1 MLDTDRRLGY
11 ISSKLKRFFPG
22 GESQMSQ
29 DSDWVSLGEAASIL
43 GVHPSTVRH
52 WADSGDLPSQRTPG
66 GHRRFRRRDLQQW
79 SSLRTPDAAPA
90 EAQLMMQS
98 ALGRARIE
106 IGDGQLQDEGWYAHL
121 GEESI
126 RAHRKLGRRL
136 LDVLTRY
143 LADPDNDGTLL
154 AEVRGMGEEYAQLSH
169 REGLSLADSARA
181 FLFFRDLL
189 TDSVIQLAEMLSL
202 RTPTDW
208 GERLRQVNQITDAL
222 LLSLIESYSAID

>member
-1 MLDTDRRLGY
+1 
-11 ISSKLKRFFPG
+11 
-22 GESQMSQ
+22 MSQ
-29 DSDWVSLGEAASIL
+29 DTEWVSLGEAASIL

-79 SSLRTPDAAPA
+79 STLRAPDAAPA
-90 EAQLMMQS
+90 EVQLMMQS

-106 IGDGQLQDEGWYAHL
+106 IGDGQLQGEGWYAHL
-121 GEESI
+121 SEESI

-136 LDVLTRY
+136 LEILTRY
-143 LADPDNDGTLL
+143 LADPDDDGKVL
-154 AEVRGMGEEYAQLSH
+154 ADVRAMGEEYAELSH
-169 REGLSLADSARA
+169 REELSLADSVRA

-208 GERLRQVNQITDAL
+208 GERLRQVNEITDTL
-222 LLSLIESYSAID
+222 LLSLIEAYTASA